1 MSENKFTRA
10 QVLEMEMQIL
20 QVLEFDVT
28 TPSAL
33 RFLQRYVKLSA
44 ISSDTQKVLFFAQYL

>member
-1 MSENKFTRA
+1 
-10 QVLEMEMQIL
+10 MEMQIL

-44 ISSDTQKVLFFAQYL
+44 ISTDAQKVLFFAQYL